1 MKHLMVDLE
10 TLGTTADAVI
20 CSIGAVKFDLETM
33 TVASDGFYA
42 SIDVSSNLELGRR
55 INEDTLLWWFK
66 QPANAQA
73 VMFEDKISLV
83 PALEEFSDWIGDDGM
98 YVWAKGSSFDVAMLE
113 HAYKQAKIE
122 VPWKFWN
129 TRCVRTYEDLPGA
142 KMHRAQQTGVKH
154 NALADAVTQAET
166 IVNIHRALF
175 APAAKMATK
184 AVAKARATK

>member
-20 CSIGAVKFDLETM
+20 CSIGAVKFDLETLA
-33 TVASDGFYA
+33 VADDGFYA
-42 SIDVSSNLELGRR
+42 SIDVSSNLDLGRR

-83 PALEEFSDWIGDDGM
+83 PALEEFSDWIGADDM
-98 YVWAKGSSFDVAMLE
+98 VVWAKGPSFDIAMIE

-142 KMHRAQQTGVKH
+142 KAHRAQQTGVKH
-154 NALADAVTQAET
+154 NALADAVTQAES

-175 APAAKMATK
+175 TPQTKVTSKAPS
-184 AVAKARATK
+184 KARAVK